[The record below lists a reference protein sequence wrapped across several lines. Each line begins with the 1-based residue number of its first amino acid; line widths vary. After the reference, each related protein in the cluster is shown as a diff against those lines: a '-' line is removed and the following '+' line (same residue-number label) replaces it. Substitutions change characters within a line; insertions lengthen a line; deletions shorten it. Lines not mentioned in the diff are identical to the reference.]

1 MGLNSYFD
9 PIAEGSHL
17 GGLAAVVAY
26 KQKAEQ
32 ALAEAA
38 EMNATIEELT
48 ADLES
53 ELREIGRAH
62 V

>member
-32 ALAEAA
+32 KDIGAVKGCITNLP
-38 EMNATIEELT
+38 IQEE
-48 ADLES
+48 
-53 ELREIGRAH
+53 
-62 V
+62 